1 MRCIV
6 KKGIVIALFSTMLF
20 SLAEGVGFGI
30 KGGVNVANMRSD
42 RSALSFARLR
52 FCGGGFLAVGLGD
65 LFVIQPEALYT
76 QKGVR
81 WHVISWTFESIQE
94 TYELDYIEIP
104 LLAKLVVPI
113 KGGVKPNLFCGP
125 YFAINVN
132 AKYRIVTNMASEE
145 LDYDEYIKDI
155 DYGIVFGGGVDFAL
169 KKGKIV
175 FDGRYTS
182 GWITTMDEGPD
193 QKNKVLSLMLG
204 YTF

>member
-1 MRCIV
+1 MKSIV
-6 KKGIVIALFSTMLF
+6 NKGIVIVVSSMMLF
-20 SLAEGVGFGI
+20 GFAEGVGFGI
-30 KGGVNVANMRSD
+30 KAGMNIANMRSD

-65 LFVIQPEALYT
+65 IFVIQPEALYT

-81 WHVISWTFESIQE
+81 WHVISWTFESLQE

-104 LLAKLVVPI
+104 LLVKLVLPI
-113 KGGVKPNLFCGP
+113 KGGIKPNLFCGP

-132 AKYRIVTNMASEE
+132 AKYGYVTPIASEE
-145 LDYDEYIKDI
+145 LDYDEYVKDI

-182 GWITTMDEGPD
+182 GWITTMEDGPD
-193 QKNKVLSLMLG
+193 QRNKVLSLMLG
-204 YTF
+204 YAF